1 MAEDRKRA
9 KQLDLSRRERQIMDV
24 IYRKKEATGA
34 EVMDNIPDPPS
45 YSAVRALLRILEEK
59 GHLTHRKVGP
69 RYVYSPTVSPDRAKQ
84 TALRHVLSTF
94 FQGSVSS
101 AVATLIDM
109 QDRELE
115 PEEVERLQEL
125 IDQAR
130 SEGR

>member
-1 MAEDRKRA
+1 
-9 KQLDLSRRERQIMDV
+9 MDV
-24 IYRKKEATGA
+24 IYKKKEATGA

-59 GHLTHRKVGP
+59 GHVTHRKVGP
-69 RYVYSPTVSPDRAKQ
+69 RYVYSPTVSPERAKQ
-84 TALRHVLSTF
+84 TAMRHVLSTF
-94 FQGSVSS
+94 FQGSVSQ

-115 PEEVERLQEL
+115 PDEVRRLQDL

>member
-1 MAEDRKRA
+1 MNKDTQRA

-34 EVMDNIPDPPS
+34 QVMDNIPDPPS

-84 TALRHVLSTF
+84 TALKHVLSTF
-94 FQGSVSS
+94 FQGSVSA

-109 QDRELE
+109 QDRDLE
-115 PEEVERLQEL
+115 PGEVERLQEL
-125 IDQAR
+125 IDHAR

>member
-1 MAEDRKRA
+1 MGTRA

-84 TALRHVLSTF
+84 TALQHVLSTF
-94 FQGSVSS
+94 FQGSVSA

-109 QDRELE
+109 QDRDLE
-115 PEEVERLQEL
+115 PEEAERLQEL

>member
-1 MAEDRKRA
+1 MKRS

-69 RYVYSPTVSPDRAKQ
+69 RYVYSPTVSPEKAKQ

-94 FQGSVSS
+94 FQGSVSA
-101 AVATLIDM
+101 AVATLIDI
-109 QDRELE
+109 QDRELDT
-115 PEEVERLQEL
+115 EEIERLEEL
-125 IDQAR
+125 IDRTR